1 MPSNVTEPL
10 MLVAGALPEP
20 ARREPRTYPGRGL
33 APSADPGRL
42 ERVLRERMPYAV
54 GADEAEL
61 AAVEARL
68 GMPLPAELR
77 VVLGIT
83 RAEWGAL
90 GFDDIEA
97 LGGVELFGLDGIERA
112 SEADVRKGIPFPFLA
127 AKAAVTGPDAAVQGL
142 VDPPCWI
149 VVGDHGGGS
158 GDWVAVDLMPGPA
171 GHVGQLVVISH
182 EEEIGAQLLAES
194 FTALILEGGIE
205 DYEDNPGEAPPY
217 AVTVD
222 SAQGLSVAAVATA
235 ELEVLRIG
243 TWDANP
249 SDLTPLVGLPRLR
262 TLIAHPGKIAHP
274 AVIGR
279 LKGLEYL
286 EIGLDEWEALLAAD
300 AVPRSLL
307 AAGVSGYGHDPAR
320 VDAVYVALK
329 RLWA

>member
-10 MLVAGALPEP
+10 VLVAGAVPEP

-33 APSADPGRL
+33 APSADPERL
-42 ERVLRERMPYAV
+42 ERVLRERMPNAV
-54 GADEAEL
+54 GAGEDEL

-68 GMPLPAELR
+68 GVPLPAELR
-77 VVLGIT
+77 AVLRVT
-83 RAEWGAL
+83 RAEWSEQR
-90 GFDDIEA
+90 DIEA

-171 GHVGQLVVISH
+171 GHVGQLVVVSH

-194 FTALILEGGIE
+194 FTALVLDGGIE

-217 AVTVD
+217 AVMVD
-222 SAQGLSVAAVATA
+222 SKQGHCVAAVATA

-243 TWDANP
+243 VWDAEP

-262 TLIAHPGKIAHP
+262 TLIAHPGKIADP
-274 AVIGR
+274 GVIGC

-286 EIGLDEWEALLAAD
+286 EIGPDEWEALLAAD

-320 VDAVYVALK
+320 VGAIYRALT
-329 RLWA
+329 RIWS